1 MLRKDSRFFAVSFSV
16 AMLLALMSTAALACT
31 VIAVGK
37 NATVDGSAMITHNDD
52 SRTAN
57 SRLFIIPEADWPEG
71 SMRPIIKDAHG
82 YEGDAQKIDE
92 TSQVPHTYRYF
103 FSRYSFMNE
112 KGVAISE
119 ATNGVEVS
127 DDRSKKVQQI
137 MEKDAA
143 GSIDAWVVQ
152 DVMLERAK
160 TAREAVKIMG
170 DLVEKHGWYDSGETM
185 PLTDG
190 NEVWIIEFYGNKIW
204 AAWRMPDDHVFVA
217 ANRARLRHL
226 DLTDKENVMC
236 CPDLVEYAVK
246 NGFIDSKDVNEK
258 DFSPAD
264 VYSPNS
270 ELYATRREWR
280 VLSLLAPESFKLGP
294 DEYDYPMSVKP
305 DKKLSVHDL
314 FQVKGDWYAGTPYD
328 LSKGIQAGPWGNPIR
343 FANSSKEN
351 PDASW
356 ERSINMMRTCYV
368 HIAQVRGDLPEEV
381 RGISWYGYG
390 AADTT
395 YITPLWPIM
404 RNLPPLYSIG
414 DRFHPYDPKSGWWT
428 CTRVQE
434 IAGLRYQDAREEI
447 HKARDAKLMPLY
459 MQARMVQDRAAELF
473 KDGKKDEAI
482 DLITDFAYAHAVD
495 WNQRWLALGDRL
507 FSKYALGYTNVKVTP
522 YPEWWN
528 EAVGYDTPRRE
539 SKEKK

>member
-119 ATNGVEVS
+119 TTNGVEVS

-190 NEVWIIEFYGNKIW
+190 NEV
-204 AAWRMPDDHVFVA
+204 
-217 ANRARLRHL
+217 
-226 DLTDKENVMC
+226 
-236 CPDLVEYAVK
+236 
-246 NGFIDSKDVNEK
+246 
-258 DFSPAD
+258 
-264 VYSPNS
+264 
-270 ELYATRREWR
+270 
-280 VLSLLAPESFKLGP
+280 
-294 DEYDYPMSVKP
+294 
-305 DKKLSVHDL
+305 
-314 FQVKGDWYAGTPYD
+314 
-328 LSKGIQAGPWGNPIR
+328 
-343 FANSSKEN
+343 
-351 PDASW
+351 
-356 ERSINMMRTCYV
+356 
-368 HIAQVRGDLPEEV
+368 
-381 RGISWYGYG
+381 
-390 AADTT
+390 
-395 YITPLWPIM
+395 
-404 RNLPPLYSIG
+404 
-414 DRFHPYDPKSGWWT
+414 
-428 CTRVQE
+428 
-434 IAGLRYQDAREEI
+434 
-447 HKARDAKLMPLY
+447 
-459 MQARMVQDRAAELF
+459 
-473 KDGKKDEAI
+473 
-482 DLITDFAYAHAVD
+482 
-495 WNQRWLALGDRL
+495 
-507 FSKYALGYTNVKVTP
+507 
-522 YPEWWN
+522 
-528 EAVGYDTPRRE
+528 
-539 SKEKK
+539 